1 MHTIKAEPISREA
14 YAPFGVYYD
23 YLNPEGY
30 ALEGRFTSFIRT
42 GSVSPARHGWDTLRL
57 Q

>member
-30 ALEGRFTSFIRT
+30 ALEGEIHKFYPDRISE
-42 GSVSPARHGWDTLRL
+42 S
-57 Q
+57 